1 MSGDPRPPVAC
12 ELTPDEEQERRNDVQ
27 QALST
32 KYENSENDGGSV
44 TITFGGVIETLPA
57 VAAFVE
63 AEHECCPFADYQVK
77 TTPPYETTEL
87 TITGPDG
94 TGELFHK
101 ELVNVLK

>member
-1 MSGDPRPPVAC
+1 
-12 ELTPDEEQERRNDVQ
+12 VQ

-32 KYENSENDGGSV
+32 KYENSEYDGRSV
-44 TITFGGVIETLPA
+44 TIAFEGVTKTLPT

-63 AEHECCPFADYQVK
+63 AEHECCPFADYQIK
-77 TTPPYETTEL
+77 TAPPYETTEL

-101 ELVNVLK
+101 ELVGMLK